1 MNSTTVA
8 GSRDDA
14 TGSPERESAASS
26 ARLLSLDV
34 FRGITIAG
42 MLLVN
47 NPGSWTHIYA
57 PLEHAA
63 WNGWTPTDLIFPFFI
78 FIVGVAMTYSLGK
91 AAEQGSSRRD
101 LLLKTA
107 KRALLIL
114 VVGLALHSFPWW
126 GYDYAHLRIPGV
138 LQRIAIAYFFAAV
151 LYLHTDVRG
160 QLSTIVALLLGYWAL
175 QALIPAPGAA
185 APVLEP
191 GGDLGAYLDRAIFTT
206 DHLWQNTKTW
216 DPEGLLSTLPA
227 IATALLGGLAGTW
240 MRSGRAPLDKV
251 AGLFVLGSG
260 GVVLGLAWGEWF
272 PINKNLWTSS
282 YALFTAGLAAHLL
295 ALCYYLIDV
304 KGYRQWSKPFVIFGS
319 NAIAAYVLS
328 SLGAVTLE
336 LIKVGD
342 DDVSLKTHIFTKFYM
357 SWLEPNDASLLFA
370 ISYVLFWLAIMSVLY
385 SKRIFIKL

>member
-1 MNSTTVA
+1 
-8 GSRDDA
+8 
-14 TGSPERESAASS
+14 
-26 ARLLSLDV
+26 
-34 FRGITIAG
+34 

-47 NPGSWTHIYA
+47 NPGSWQHIYA

-78 FIVGVAMTYSLGK
+78 FIVGVAIAYSLGK
-91 AAEQGSSRRD
+91 ASEQGSSRRS

-107 KRALLIL
+107 KRALLIFL
-114 VVGLALHSFPWW
+114 VGLALHSFPWW

-138 LQRIAIAYFFAAV
+138 LQRIAIAYLFAAA
-151 LYLHTDVRG
+151 LYLYTGARG
-160 QLSTIVALLLGYWAL
+160 QVSAIVALLLGYWAL

-191 GGDLGAYLDRAIFTT
+191 GADLGAYLDRAIFTT
-206 DHLWQNTKTW
+206 DHLWQGTKTW

-240 MRSGRAPLDKV
+240 MRSDRAPLDKV
-251 AGLFVLGSG
+251 AGLFVLGSA
-260 GVVLGLAWGEWF
+260 GVVLGLAWGELF

-282 YALFTAGLAAHLL
+282 YVLFTAGLAAHFL

-304 KGYRQWSKPFVIFGS
+304 KGYRKWSKAFVIFGS

-342 DDVSLKTHIFTKFYM
+342 DDASLKTYIFTKFYV
-357 SWLEPNDASLLFA
+357 SWLEPVDASLLFA
-370 ISYVLFWLAIMSVLY
+370 ISYVLFWLAIMSVLHR
-385 SKRIFIKL
+385 KRIFIKL